1 VLAAALVV
9 CLTAVVVIVLV
20 GPHGLVGFAVALVA
34 VGAVL
39 LVSRRKLGGS
49 TGDVLGA
56 CVEIAFAAYLVTQVG
71 ELPAL

>member
-1 VLAAALVV
+1 
-9 CLTAVVVIVLV
+9 
-20 GPHGLVGFAVALVA
+20 
-34 VGAVL
+34 VL